1 MCMHV
6 QNLSL
11 SVLGPE
17 TSLVGST
24 VGLTDVPD
32 VQIGLTD
39 TSTSLTGPANP
50 NSHVLENL
58 ASSNLEHDKADAIDW
73 RRPIIDYL

>member
-1 MCMHV
+1 VHACPK
-6 QNLSL
+6 
-11 SVLGPE
+11 SVSVCSGPE

-39 TSTSLTGPANP
+39 TSTSLTGPTNP